1 MNMFWGWTSMRQKK
15 KPVDP
20 VIGRRLADVR
30 KRRKLTQGALAKKLG
45 VDVST
50 IKDWEHGRTALSTGR
65 IAQLARSLECSPGD
79 LWEPV
84 GAAVRTIAEGI

>member
-1 MNMFWGWTSMRQKK
+1 MREKK

-50 IKDWEHGRTALSTGR
+50 IKDWEHGRTALTSGR
-65 IAQLARSLECSPGD
+65 QAQLAHALECPPSD

-84 GAAVRTIAEGI
+84 GTAIRTIAEGE

>member
-1 MNMFWGWTSMRQKK
+1 MREKK

-30 KRRKLTQGALAKKLG
+30 QRRNLTQGALAAKLG

-50 IKDWEHGRTALSTGR
+50 VKDWEHGRIALSSGR
-65 IAQLARSLECSPGD
+65 IAQLARSLECSPSN

-84 GAAVRTIAEGI
+84 GTAVRTIADGV